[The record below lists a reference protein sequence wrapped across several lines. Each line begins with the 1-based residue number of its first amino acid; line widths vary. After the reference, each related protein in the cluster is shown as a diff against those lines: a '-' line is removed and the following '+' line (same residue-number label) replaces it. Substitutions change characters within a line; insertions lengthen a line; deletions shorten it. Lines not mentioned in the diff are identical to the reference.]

1 MKKWSNFDY
10 IDFYVQKMNEDP
22 VNYFE
27 QHKEFINAQIKG
39 SNSLFSNMFKDGDF
53 KIQAR
58 EYLRNRG
65 ILK

>member
-1 MKKWSNFDY
+1 MSKAYS
-10 IDFYVQKMNEDP
+10 VEDD
-22 VNYFE
+22 V
-27 QHKEFINAQIKG
+27 INAQIKG